1 MHHWASFCLPL
12 CRHATTITTP
22 VRRRSM
28 LQARRTLPRART
40 PFARPAMRRDALC
53 RRRDTAADP

>member
-1 MHHWASFCLPL
+1 M